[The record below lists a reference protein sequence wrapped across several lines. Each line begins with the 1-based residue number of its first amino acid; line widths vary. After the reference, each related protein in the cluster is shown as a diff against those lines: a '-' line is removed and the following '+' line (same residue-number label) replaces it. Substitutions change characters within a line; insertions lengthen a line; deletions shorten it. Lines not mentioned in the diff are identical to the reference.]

1 VESGNGVI
9 FISSEFDEM
18 VSYCDRIL
26 VLKKG
31 KIDSIVD
38 CCKEENISKEML
50 LEKIQ

>member
-1 VESGNGVI
+1 
-9 FISSEFDEM
+9 M
-18 VSYCDRIL
+18 VSFCDRIL

-38 CCKEENISKEML
+38 CCKEVNISKEML